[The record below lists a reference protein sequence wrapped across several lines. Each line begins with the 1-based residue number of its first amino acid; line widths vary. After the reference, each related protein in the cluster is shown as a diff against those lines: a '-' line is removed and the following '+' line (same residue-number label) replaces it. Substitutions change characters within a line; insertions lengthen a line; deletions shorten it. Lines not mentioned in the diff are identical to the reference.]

1 MSGNNQLTID
11 FNDWVYDDK
20 ERREATS
27 PSTIDTRTIALRQ
40 SMAQAPSPL
49 FYISFGSGSSGNCC
63 YLGTRNA
70 GILIDAGVQ
79 TETVV
84 DTLKENGIKMEN
96 IVGICL
102 THDHG
107 DHVKYAYNIVRKH
120 KHMKVYCT
128 NRVVNGML
136 RKHNISKRIK
146 DYHSPIFKEIPF
158 KLGDFEITAF
168 DVPHDGD
175 DNMGFFV
182 RHGDKNF
189 VVATDLG
196 AISERAR
203 HYISQAHY
211 LMIEANY
218 DKEMLIKGTYP
229 DYLKRRIQTDRG
241 HMDNV
246 ETAAFLSEIYTPQ
259 LKYIFLCHLSNDNN
273 TPEIALNTIS
283 KALKDRGLT
292 IGTAQETI
300 EDRKADVQLMALP
313 RLEHTRWF
321 VFK

>member
-70 GILIDAGVQ
+70 GILIDAGIL

-273 TPEIALNTIS
+273 TPKIALNTIS

-313 RLEHTRWF
+313 RLEPTRWF

>member
-1 MSGNNQLTID
+1 MNGNNQLTID

-70 GILIDAGVQ
+70 GILIDAGIL

-313 RLEHTRWF
+313 RLEPTRWF

>member
-27 PSTIDTRTIALRQ
+27 PTTIDTRIIALRQ

-49 FYISFGSGSSGNCC
+49 VYISFGCGSSGNCC

-70 GILIDAGVQ
+70 GILIDAGIL

-120 KHMKVYCT
+120 KHMKVYCP
-128 NRVVNGML
+128 NRVVTGMH

-168 DVPHDGD
+168 DVHHDGD
-175 DNMGFFV
+175 DNMGVFV
-182 RHGDKNF
+182 RHGVKNF

-313 RLEHTRWF
+313 RLEPTRWF

>member
-40 SMAQAPSPL
+40 NMAQAPSPL

-70 GILIDAGVQ
+70 GILIDAGIL

-313 RLEHTRWF
+313 RLEPTRWF

>member
-70 GILIDAGVQ
+70 GILIDAGIL

-292 IGTAQETI
+292 IGTAQETN

-313 RLEHTRWF
+313 RLEPTRWF

>member
-1 MSGNNQLTID
+1 
-11 FNDWVYDDK
+11 
-20 ERREATS
+20 
-27 PSTIDTRTIALRQ
+27 
-40 SMAQAPSPL
+40 MAQAPSPL

-70 GILIDAGVQ
+70 GILIDAGIL
-79 TETVV
+79 TETVI

-313 RLEHTRWF
+313 RLEPTRWF

>member
-49 FYISFGSGSSGNCC
+49 FYISFGSGSSGKCC

-96 IVGICL
+96 ILGICL

-313 RLEHTRWF
+313 RLEPTRWF

>member
-70 GILIDAGVQ
+70 GILIDAGIL
-79 TETVV
+79 TETVI

-313 RLEHTRWF
+313 RLEPTRWF

>member
-70 GILIDAGVQ
+70 GILIDAGIL

-313 RLEHTRWF
+313 RLEPTRWF

>member
-70 GILIDAGVQ
+70 GILIDAGIL

-283 KALKDRGLT
+283 KALEDRGLT

-313 RLEHTRWF
+313 RLEPTRWF

>member
-70 GILIDAGVQ
+70 GILIDAGIL

-259 LKYIFLCHLSNDNN
+259 LKYIFLCHLSNENN

-313 RLEHTRWF
+313 RLEPTRWF

>member
-1 MSGNNQLTID
+1 MSENNQLTID

-70 GILIDAGVQ
+70 GILIDAGIL

-313 RLEHTRWF
+313 RLEPTRWF

>member
-70 GILIDAGVQ
+70 GILIDAGIL

-107 DHVKYAYNIVRKH
+107 DHVKYTYNIVRKH

-313 RLEHTRWF
+313 RLEPTRWF

>member
-70 GILIDAGVQ
+70 GILIDAGIL

-229 DYLKRRIQTDRG
+229 DYLMRRIQTDRG

-313 RLEHTRWF
+313 RLEPTRWF

>member
-70 GILIDAGVQ
+70 GILIDAGVL

-273 TPEIALNTIS
+273 TPEIALSTIS

-313 RLEHTRWF
+313 RLEPTRWF

>member
-1 MSGNNQLTID
+1 
-11 FNDWVYDDK
+11 
-20 ERREATS
+20 
-27 PSTIDTRTIALRQ
+27 
-40 SMAQAPSPL
+40 
-49 FYISFGSGSSGNCC
+49 
-63 YLGTRNA
+63 
-70 GILIDAGVQ
+70 
-79 TETVV
+79 
-84 DTLKENGIKMEN
+84 MEN

-313 RLEHTRWF
+313 RLEPTRWF

>member
-70 GILIDAGVQ
+70 GILIDAGIL

-273 TPEIALNTIS
+273 TPDIALNTIS

-313 RLEHTRWF
+313 RLEPTRWF

>member
-63 YLGTRNA
+63 YIGTRNA
-70 GILIDAGVQ
+70 GILIDAGIL

-283 KALKDRGLT
+283 KALKDKGLT

-313 RLEHTRWF
+313 RLEPTRWF

>member
-70 GILIDAGVQ
+70 GILIDAGIL

-283 KALKDRGLT
+283 KALKDKGLT

-313 RLEHTRWF
+313 RLEPTRWF

>member
-70 GILIDAGVQ
+70 GILIDAGIL

-283 KALKDRGLT
+283 KALKDRGLA

-313 RLEHTRWF
+313 RLEPTRWF

>member
-70 GILIDAGVQ
+70 GILIDAGIL

-146 DYHSPIFKEIPF
+146 DYHSPSSRRYRSN
-158 KLGDFEITAF
+158 LATLRLRHLMCLTTAMTTWASLS
-168 DVPHDGD
+168 V
-175 DNMGFFV
+175 
-182 RHGDKNF
+182 
-189 VVATDLG
+189 T
-196 AISERAR
+196 AIKT
-203 HYISQAHY
+203 
-211 LMIEANY
+211 L
-218 DKEMLIKGTYP
+218 
-229 DYLKRRIQTDRG
+229 
-241 HMDNV
+241 
-246 ETAAFLSEIYTPQ
+246 
-259 LKYIFLCHLSNDNN
+259 
-273 TPEIALNTIS
+273 
-283 KALKDRGLT
+283 
-292 IGTAQETI
+292 
-300 EDRKADVQLMALP
+300 
-313 RLEHTRWF
+313 W
-321 VFK
+321 

>member
-70 GILIDAGVQ
+70 GILIDAGIL

-313 RLEHTRWF
+313 RLEPTRWF
-321 VFK
+321 IFK

>member
-70 GILIDAGVQ
+70 GILIDAGIL

-273 TPEIALNTIS
+273 TPEIALGTIS

-313 RLEHTRWF
+313 RLEPTRWF

>member
-1 MSGNNQLTID
+1 
-11 FNDWVYDDK
+11 
-20 ERREATS
+20 
-27 PSTIDTRTIALRQ
+27 
-40 SMAQAPSPL
+40 
-49 FYISFGSGSSGNCC
+49 
-63 YLGTRNA
+63 
-70 GILIDAGVQ
+70 
-79 TETVV
+79 
-84 DTLKENGIKMEN
+84 
-96 IVGICL
+96 
-102 THDHG
+102 
-107 DHVKYAYNIVRKH
+107 
-120 KHMKVYCT
+120 
-128 NRVVNGML
+128 
-136 RKHNISKRIK
+136 
-146 DYHSPIFKEIPF
+146 
-158 KLGDFEITAF
+158 
-168 DVPHDGD
+168 
-175 DNMGFFV
+175 MGFFV

-313 RLEHTRWF
+313 RLEPTRWF

>member
-70 GILIDAGVQ
+70 GILIDAGIL

-313 RLEHTRWF
+313 RPEPTRWF

>member
-70 GILIDAGVQ
+70 GILIDAGIL
-79 TETVV
+79 TETIVN
-84 DTLKENGIKMEN
+84 TLKEHGIKMEN

-313 RLEHTRWF
+313 RLEPTRWF

>member
-70 GILIDAGVQ
+70 GILIDAGIL

-273 TPEIALNTIS
+273 TPEIALSTIS

-313 RLEHTRWF
+313 RLEPTRWF

>member
-70 GILIDAGVQ
+70 GILIDAGIL
-79 TETVV
+79 TETVI

-146 DYHSPIFKEIPF
+146 DYHYPIFKEIPF

-203 HYISQAHY
+203 HYISKAHY

-313 RLEHTRWF
+313 RLEPTRWF

>member
-11 FNDWVYDDK
+11 FNDWIYDDK

-70 GILIDAGVQ
+70 GILIDAGIL

-96 IVGICL
+96 ILGICL

-313 RLEHTRWF
+313 RLEPTRWF

>member
-1 MSGNNQLTID
+1 MSKNNQLTID

-20 ERREATS
+20 ERRGATS

-218 DKEMLIKGTYP
+218 DKEMLSKGTYP

-313 RLEHTRWF
+313 RLEPTRWF

>member
-70 GILIDAGVQ
+70 GILIDAGIL

-273 TPEIALNTIS
+273 TPEIALNSIS
-283 KALKDRGLT
+283 KALKNRGLT

-313 RLEHTRWF
+313 RLEPTRWF

>member
-1 MSGNNQLTID
+1 MNGNNQLTID

-20 ERREATS
+20 DRQGATS

-313 RLEHTRWF
+313 RLEPTRWF

>member
-70 GILIDAGVQ
+70 GILIDAGIL

-246 ETAAFLSEIYTPQ
+246 ATAAFLSEIYTPQ

-273 TPEIALNTIS
+273 TPEIALNPIS
-283 KALKDRGLT
+283 KALKDKGLT
-292 IGTAQETI
+292 IVTAQETI

-313 RLEHTRWF
+313 RLEPTRWF

>member
-70 GILIDAGVQ
+70 GILIDAGIL
-79 TETVV
+79 TETVI

-283 KALKDRGLT
+283 KALKDKGLT

-313 RLEHTRWF
+313 RLEPTRWF

>member
-70 GILIDAGVQ
+70 GILIDAGIL

-273 TPEIALNTIS
+273 TPKSHST
-283 KALKDRGLT
+283 
-292 IGTAQETI
+292 Q
-300 EDRKADVQLMALP
+300 
-313 RLEHTRWF
+313 
-321 VFK
+321 

>member
-49 FYISFGSGSSGNCC
+49 FYISFASGSSGNCC

-70 GILIDAGVQ
+70 GILIDAGIL

-313 RLEHTRWF
+313 RLEPTRWF

>member
-70 GILIDAGVQ
+70 GILIDAGIL

-283 KALKDRGLT
+283 KVLKDRGLT

-313 RLEHTRWF
+313 RLEPTRWF

>member
-1 MSGNNQLTID
+1 
-11 FNDWVYDDK
+11 
-20 ERREATS
+20 
-27 PSTIDTRTIALRQ
+27 
-40 SMAQAPSPL
+40 MAQAPSPL

-70 GILIDAGVQ
+70 GILIDAGIL

-273 TPEIALNTIS
+273 TPEIALGTIS

-313 RLEHTRWF
+313 RLEPTRWF

>member
-40 SMAQAPSPL
+40 SMTQAPSPL

-70 GILIDAGVQ
+70 GILIDAGIL

-313 RLEHTRWF
+313 RLEPTRWF

>member
-70 GILIDAGVQ
+70 GILIDAGIL

-246 ETAAFLSEIYTPQ
+246 ETSAFLSEIYTPQ

-313 RLEHTRWF
+313 RLEPTRWF